1 MNATF
6 QSFNRINELRK
17 WKDRVYEFRL
27 NNAAKKIQK
36 QVKKKFIEPY
46 LQIYNYFCHEV
57 KVAKE

>member
-6 QSFNRINELRK
+6 KAYEKINDLRK
-17 WKDRVYEFRL
+17 WKNKVYEFRL

-36 QVKKKFIEPY
+36 QFKKKFIEPY

-57 KVAKE
+57 KQAKD